1 MVWDNCFANCA
12 GAVLRYNYEAQ
23 KTLLLFANRLTRC
36 MTLCG
41 KVGELSETVARRR
54 RNFFRISASGI
65 HFVKEN
71 THENS
76 PPQANFFSGFEVLKY
91 IFVKGI

>member
-1 MVWDNCFANCA
+1 MVWDNCFVNCA
-12 GAVLRYNYEAQ
+12 GAVSRYNYEAQ
-23 KTLLLFANRLTRC
+23 KTLLLFAKRLARC
-36 MTLCG
+36 MHG
-41 KVGELSETVARRR
+41 KVVELSETVARRR

-76 PPQANFFSGFEVLKY
+76 PPQAKFFQDLRC
-91 IFVKGI
+91 